1 MSAKTEVLG
10 GVAAK
15 FVAMSETEAAK
26 VALDYFGIDG
36 AALRCAGEKD
46 DTFKVAPT
54 NGRPVILKVANP
66 AGDLAEIDLQV
77 HILEHLA
84 VRAPSLPTPRA
95 IANRL
100 GERQFRHRDDAG
112 QDRQIWM
119 MSCVDGRPLS
129 DVQSTPLNR
138 QQIGQVLAR
147 LRLALADF
155 SHPAESRFIPWD
167 VKHLLS
173 LQGLLGDIE
182 EPSHRT
188 RLEAGLAR
196 FASVERKLAA
206 ARTQVV
212 HNDFTTLNILVDPNS
227 PRFVSGVIDF
237 GDATRTAIATDVAT
251 ALLNQLPR
259 RTGQL
264 DLFAE
269 GRDLLSGYLEVADLT
284 EDELSLIPH
293 LVMGRVITR
302 ALLSTAFA
310 KADPQNAAYFLRNT
324 EQGWRQ
330 LDWFLERSVAEVSG
344 QFLDIPLNQ
353 SRPTAEAEELFQ

>member
-1 MSAKTEVLG
+1 
-10 GVAAK
+10 
-15 FVAMSETEAAK
+15 
-26 VALDYFGIDG
+26 
-36 AALRCAGEKD
+36 
-46 DTFKVAPT
+46 
-54 NGRPVILKVANP
+54 
-66 AGDLAEIDLQV
+66 LA
-77 HILEHLA
+77 
-84 VRAPSLPTPRA
+84 T
-95 IANRL
+95 
-100 GERQFRHRDDAG
+100 
-112 QDRQIWM
+112 
-119 MSCVDGRPLS
+119 
-129 DVQSTPLNR
+129 
-138 QQIGQVLAR
+138 
-147 LRLALADF
+147 
-155 SHPAESRFIPWD
+155 
-167 VKHLLS
+167 
-173 LQGLLGDIE
+173 
-182 EPSHRT
+182 
-188 RLEAGLAR
+188 
-196 FASVERKLAA
+196 

-353 SRPTAEAEELFQ
+353 RRPTAEAEELFQ